1 MLGGTIW
8 WHTSRSRKPAF
19 DEATD
24 KRNGNDLVFVL
35 TKVDAP
41 VHVLAESNDEAAL
54 FDAPVRKGIYSLMFT
69 VRI

>member
-1 MLGGTIW
+1 MQAD
-8 WHTSRSRKPAF
+8 RRKPAF
-19 DEATD
+19 DEATG

-41 VHVLAESNDEAAL
+41 VHMLAESNDEAAL
-54 FDAPVRKGIYSLMFT
+54 FDAPVGEGAYSQMFT